1 MTEILTFEVFND
13 DGSITLEKTK
23 MVELPKFSSVEDF
36 VDFLNCAFV
45 GAENNEFEDNSFN
58 DSTIEYDYILNGH
71 HDHHFH

>member
-1 MTEILTFEVFND
+1 MTEIITFEVYNS

-45 GAENNEFEDNSFN
+45 STENNEFEDNSFN